1 MNLNPPFSLSFFFKG
16 SPASSVSWWQDG
28 QLIDDTYEEIIPG
41 KSRNTMKVESLQRE
55 HRHTEFSCSGNNNN
69 RSQALS
75 KSVILDLYCEYI
87 WDTVCWKVGPP
98 NLRILVVLYNFKM
111 ETFLCI
117 ILWYSFSYE
126 NFFCKITIL
135 YVKHFSKTL
144 SATIPFSLHHSRSF
158 ASKQ

>member
-1 MNLNPPFSLSFFFKG
+1 MNFNPLKIENSFSTQPDANSKINESQPSLFFIFFEG

-75 KSVILDLYCEYI
+75 KSVILDLYCEYFF
-87 WDTVCWKVGPP
+87 DTVF
-98 NLRILVVLYNFKM
+98 NI
-111 ETFLCI
+111 
-117 ILWYSFSYE
+117 
-126 NFFCKITIL
+126 
-135 YVKHFSKTL
+135 
-144 SATIPFSLHHSRSF
+144 
-158 ASKQ
+158 

>member
-1 MNLNPPFSLSFFFKG
+1 MCRSNPLCRSNQTPPLNISKIENSFSSQPDANLKINESQPSLSFIFFEG

-75 KSVILDLYCEYI
+75 KSVILDLYCEYFF
-87 WDTVCWKVGPP
+87 DTIFQIKA
-98 NLRILVVLYNFKM
+98 VL
-111 ETFLCI
+111 
-117 ILWYSFSYE
+117 
-126 NFFCKITIL
+126 
-135 YVKHFSKTL
+135 SKGL
-144 SATIPFSLHHSRSF
+144 S
-158 ASKQ
+158 